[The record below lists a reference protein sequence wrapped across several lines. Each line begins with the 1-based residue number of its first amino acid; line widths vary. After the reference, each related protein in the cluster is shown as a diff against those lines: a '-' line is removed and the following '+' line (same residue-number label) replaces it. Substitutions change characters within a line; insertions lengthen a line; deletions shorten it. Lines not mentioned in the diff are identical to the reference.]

1 MINHQLSSKHTSS
14 TQKKLQRFMFFSEYE
29 GFKFLSNLFRF
40 FIITLK
46 RQTIYNFVLIFNHYF
61 SVAKIVIH
69 DFLVLVYIL
78 E

>member
-1 MINHQLSSKHTSS
+1 
-14 TQKKLQRFMFFSEYE
+14 MFFSEYE
-29 GFKFLSNLFRF
+29 GFKFLTNLFRF

-46 RQTIYNFVLIFNHYF
+46 RRTIYNFALIYNYYF
-61 SVAKIVIH
+61 FVAKIIIH